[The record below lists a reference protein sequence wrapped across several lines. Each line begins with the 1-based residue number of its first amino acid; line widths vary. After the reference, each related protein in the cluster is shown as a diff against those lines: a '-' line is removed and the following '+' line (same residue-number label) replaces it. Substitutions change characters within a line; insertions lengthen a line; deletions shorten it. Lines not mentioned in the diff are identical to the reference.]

1 MFLTYTKNG
10 NYVRYFLISL
20 IVIISQYIHI
30 SNHHINT
37 FNMYIFFVHYTLI
50 KLKKKKKPNIMKKEM
65 LLSFYLKYYGRIL
78 PLVVV

>member
-37 FNMYIFFVHYTLI
+37 FNMYIFFGPLYLNKTE
-50 KLKKKKKPNIMKKEM
+50 KKKNLI
-65 LLSFYLKYYGRIL
+65 
-78 PLVVV
+78 